1 MIMVYCGR
9 YILLHLH
16 ASIIRPT
23 VNDYKRRPGQKAS
36 GRDPAAASRGI
47 RFNGST
53 ASRNSQTYFGGIFM
67 FHNAVHRR
75 TLSMFLI
82 FCMVMDISQFAGISA
97 FAKADTGGII
107 SSFQKLPSSVSSQTV
122 ALGTFQSGLN
132 LPDTLTVTV
141 RLEPETAKS
150 KPVSNSGGNQDE
162 SSSAVLSDTA
172 SNAGGRQQDTEP
184 ESAVPSESMA
194 ASSAVCPD
202 AASDA
207 GDRQEDTE
215 PESAALSESMAASPA
230 NTGDTQPDS
239 SAKAAVSDAVTREIP
254 VTWVSSPDYDGDTAG
269 KYEFTPVLPDGYSL
283 GDGVELPEITV
294 TVEKSAGTITA
305 FGKFTDSVRWQ
316 RTDSPELPTSVKG
329 TVGGKSVDIPVAWQA
344 DHDFDIASPEK
355 GLYVFTAQP
364 DGYSIKDGV
373 EPPRI
378 AVYVPVFSG
387 LMSMLL
393 SSVMSSKAD
402 LSIETA
408 AQLSELAVLVND
420 GKLESFITGSS
431 SGTVSV
437 ALENDLDLSGYGEGY
452 NGGKG
457 WTPIGEHVDG
467 KNDIPFKG
475 KFDGGNHTVIGLYIN
490 DSSLVGA
497 GLFGAVSGTVENLEL
512 SDINVTGN
520 KYVGGVAGCVSGGTV
535 QSCCVTGTVASPVSD
550 KHYYVGG
557 VAGRVNDGTVQNC
570 CVTGTVTGYSE
581 IGGVVGFTK
590 TNNAVQKCYAAGTV
604 NGEDKVGGVVG
615 YADSPMQ
622 NCYAANTVRG
632 NDSVGGVAGFVES
645 DKTIKYCY
653 STGTV
658 SGSNSVGGVV
668 GYANGMEGGKLQ
680 NCTALN
686 PSVSGSGAGR
696 VDGCSF
702 VSKIIYSGN
711 YAWSGMAGG
720 GNNKTANGRDGADAG
735 ASKIQNTSF
744 WTNTLGFDGCV
755 WTIEDNKLP
764 VLKNVSGEQ
773 DGSIPVYI
781 LTSSSQPFLGNG
793 TTNDPYQISSA
804 EQLAKLAE
812 LVNAENTTYN
822 SATYKL
828 TCDLDLSAYGKNY
841 NGGKGWVPIG
851 RYSNT
856 NNIPFKG
863 TFDGGGHTVTGL
875 YINDPLLDGAGL
887 FGCLN
892 DGTVKNCRFTGAVSG
907 NNFVGSAAG
916 YMKNSSTMENC
927 SSACTVSGSYHVGVI
942 AGYADNGT
950 VQNCYSTGTV
960 SGRYDVGGIVGGV
973 GSSTVQNCYSTST
986 VSSPVLIGGIVGGV
1000 YRFSTVQYCAALN
1013 RSFSGNNNLGR
1024 VAGKLDSGTLFGNY
1038 AWSGMTVNGKSVSSS
1053 NAGGIN
1059 GKDASAS
1066 DIQSASFWTGTLR
1079 FDGSIWTIA
1088 GNKLPVLKNVPGD
1101 QDNSIPLYILAASSK
1116 PFLGRGSSYQ
1126 PYQISSA
1133 EQLAELANL
1142 VNAANSTYNLATYK
1156 LTCNLDLSAYGKNYN
1171 GGKGWVPIGRYS
1183 NTNNIPFQGT
1193 FDGGGHT
1200 VSGLYIN
1207 DSTLDGA
1214 GLFGC
1219 IDNGTVKNCRFTGAV
1234 SGRDCVGSAT
1244 GYILGYTYQ
1253 GRVYEST
1260 VENCSSAC
1268 TINGRSQV
1276 GGMVGWE
1283 GGSTLQNCYSTGTV
1297 KGSDQVGGMVGH
1309 LNEGTMQNC
1318 YTTST
1323 VSGNSNVG
1331 GVAGLMQL
1339 GLVKNCT
1346 ALNPSVSGSSNLGR
1360 VAGQNSYDLGT
1371 LFGNYAWSG
1380 MTVNGKSVS
1389 SSNADSINGADA
1401 SPEMILSETAFWTNT
1416 LKFSSDDWT
1425 IAANRLPVLKSIFGT
1440 QSGAPGLYLM
1450 PQNITYA
1457 SLTKTQFTYNG
1468 ALQKPGVKFGD
1479 ITLTEGK
1486 DYSIKITS
1494 TDDSGDGTSA
1504 GINAGKATITLNGK
1518 GNYSGTTTANY
1529 TIGKVPMK
1537 KVTLSGTQFTY
1548 NGALQKPGV
1557 KFGDI
1562 TLTEG
1567 KDYSIEITSTD
1578 DSGDGTSAG
1587 INAGKVTIT
1596 FNSKGNYSGT
1606 TTANYTI
1613 APASITGVTVKLNPA
1628 SFTFDGN
1635 SHIPAVTAS
1644 FGNTDLTED
1653 VDYSAQI
1660 TSADGSGTSAGTNA
1674 GTVTITLN
1682 GKGNYSGTTT
1692 TNYTIGKV
1700 SMSNVT
1706 ISDTPLTYSGAEQTP
1721 EVTFNGTTLKKDK
1734 DYSIEITSTDDS
1746 GDGTSA
1752 GTNAGTVSITLTG
1765 KGNYSG
1771 TTTANYTIGKV
1782 PMNNVTISDT
1792 PLTYSGAEQTPE
1804 VTYNGNTLKKDKDYS
1819 VKITSTD
1826 DSGDGTSAGTN
1837 AGTVSITVTGK
1848 GNYTGTKT
1856 AAYTISKV
1864 PLTITNATV
1873 SNKAYDGT
1881 VAATVGSVTLSGF
1894 INNETLTF
1902 NQDYTVSGTFSDAQI
1917 GTNKQVLVTVTML
1930 NTAKANHYAVPGV
1943 YVCRANIHNDRSSY
1957 DDNTNT
1963 GTALPALLTDAATG
1977 VEADISGA
1985 AFPMS
1990 VNGVT
1995 LSTTRPKISGASADP
2010 QGAAAYQLAVSSTA
2024 LNIVG
2029 SPSLYSIK
2037 LLNQNGSTISSF
2049 TGSVIVKLPVP
2060 VGIHGTPR
2068 VFRREPDGTFTD
2080 MNAKVENGYLVFR
2093 TTHFSYY
2100 IVAGTGDSITLDTK
2114 SYEMPLG
2121 GEYRIGVK
2129 QTGKKNVALKV
2140 RSTNSGVAAA
2150 RLANGSV
2157 QVNGTGVGT
2166 AWIILDVFDDKNKLL
2181 AHVSTRIDVKT
2192 GIRPRGDSTRQI
2204 VAYTVRDTAD
2214 SLTLDTK
2221 SYELTIGG
2229 KYQIG
2234 AWLTGG
2240 KAVTVRY
2247 YSANNKIASVTKLP
2261 NGNYQVTGNRKGTT
2275 WIMFD
2280 VYDSKNEFLT
2290 HASTHIDVKD
2300 GVHPNG
2306 NSAKQI
2312 GVF

>member
-557 VAGRVNDGTVQNC
+557 VAGCVSGGTVQNC

-793 TTNDPYQISSA
+793 TTND
-804 EQLAKLAE
+804 
-812 LVNAENTTYN
+812 
-822 SATYKL
+822 
-828 TCDLDLSAYGKNY
+828 
-841 NGGKGWVPIG
+841 
-851 RYSNT
+851 
-856 NNIPFKG
+856 
-863 TFDGGGHTVTGL
+863 
-875 YINDPLLDGAGL
+875 
-887 FGCLN
+887 
-892 DGTVKNCRFTGAVSG
+892 
-907 NNFVGSAAG
+907 
-916 YMKNSSTMENC
+916 
-927 SSACTVSGSYHVGVI
+927 
-942 AGYADNGT
+942 
-950 VQNCYSTGTV
+950 
-960 SGRYDVGGIVGGV
+960 
-973 GSSTVQNCYSTST
+973 
-986 VSSPVLIGGIVGGV
+986 
-1000 YRFSTVQYCAALN
+1000 
-1013 RSFSGNNNLGR
+1013 
-1024 VAGKLDSGTLFGNY
+1024 
-1038 AWSGMTVNGKSVSSS
+1038 
-1053 NAGGIN
+1053 
-1059 GKDASAS
+1059 
-1066 DIQSASFWTGTLR
+1066 
-1079 FDGSIWTIA
+1079 
-1088 GNKLPVLKNVPGD
+1088 
-1101 QDNSIPLYILAASSK
+1101 
-1116 PFLGRGSSYQ
+1116 

-1486 DYSIKITS
+1486 DYSIEITS

-1894 INNETLTF
+1894 INNETLTL

>member
-1 MIMVYCGR
+1 MIMVYYGR
-9 YILLHLH
+9 YVLLHLH

-557 VAGRVNDGTVQNC
+557 VAGCVSGGTVQNC

-793 TTNDPYQISSA
+793 TTND
-804 EQLAKLAE
+804 
-812 LVNAENTTYN
+812 
-822 SATYKL
+822 
-828 TCDLDLSAYGKNY
+828 
-841 NGGKGWVPIG
+841 
-851 RYSNT
+851 
-856 NNIPFKG
+856 
-863 TFDGGGHTVTGL
+863 
-875 YINDPLLDGAGL
+875 
-887 FGCLN
+887 
-892 DGTVKNCRFTGAVSG
+892 
-907 NNFVGSAAG
+907 
-916 YMKNSSTMENC
+916 
-927 SSACTVSGSYHVGVI
+927 
-942 AGYADNGT
+942 
-950 VQNCYSTGTV
+950 
-960 SGRYDVGGIVGGV
+960 
-973 GSSTVQNCYSTST
+973 
-986 VSSPVLIGGIVGGV
+986 
-1000 YRFSTVQYCAALN
+1000 
-1013 RSFSGNNNLGR
+1013 
-1024 VAGKLDSGTLFGNY
+1024 
-1038 AWSGMTVNGKSVSSS
+1038 
-1053 NAGGIN
+1053 
-1059 GKDASAS
+1059 
-1066 DIQSASFWTGTLR
+1066 
-1079 FDGSIWTIA
+1079 
-1088 GNKLPVLKNVPGD
+1088 
-1101 QDNSIPLYILAASSK
+1101 
-1116 PFLGRGSSYQ
+1116 

-1486 DYSIKITS
+1486 DYSIEITS

-1653 VDYSAQI
+1653 VDYSAQITSADGSGTSAGTNAGTVTITLNGKGNYSGTTTTNYTIGKVSMSNVTISDTPLTYSGAEQTPEVTFNGTTLKKDKDYSAQI

-1894 INNETLTF
+1894 INNETLTL

>member
-1 MIMVYCGR
+1 
-9 YILLHLH
+9 
-16 ASIIRPT
+16 
-23 VNDYKRRPGQKAS
+23 
-36 GRDPAAASRGI
+36 
-47 RFNGST
+47 
-53 ASRNSQTYFGGIFM
+53 
-67 FHNAVHRR
+67 
-75 TLSMFLI
+75 
-82 FCMVMDISQFAGISA
+82 
-97 FAKADTGGII
+97 
-107 SSFQKLPSSVSSQTV
+107 
-122 ALGTFQSGLN
+122 
-132 LPDTLTVTV
+132 
-141 RLEPETAKS
+141 
-150 KPVSNSGGNQDE
+150 
-162 SSSAVLSDTA
+162 
-172 SNAGGRQQDTEP
+172 
-184 ESAVPSESMA
+184 
-194 ASSAVCPD
+194 
-202 AASDA
+202 
-207 GDRQEDTE
+207 
-215 PESAALSESMAASPA
+215 
-230 NTGDTQPDS
+230 
-239 SAKAAVSDAVTREIP
+239 
-254 VTWVSSPDYDGDTAG
+254 
-269 KYEFTPVLPDGYSL
+269 
-283 GDGVELPEITV
+283 
-294 TVEKSAGTITA
+294 
-305 FGKFTDSVRWQ
+305 
-316 RTDSPELPTSVKG
+316 
-329 TVGGKSVDIPVAWQA
+329 
-344 DHDFDIASPEK
+344 
-355 GLYVFTAQP
+355 
-364 DGYSIKDGV
+364 
-373 EPPRI
+373 
-378 AVYVPVFSG
+378 
-387 LMSMLL
+387 
-393 SSVMSSKAD
+393 
-402 LSIETA
+402 
-408 AQLSELAVLVND
+408 
-420 GKLESFITGSS
+420 
-431 SGTVSV
+431 
-437 ALENDLDLSGYGEGY
+437 
-452 NGGKG
+452 
-457 WTPIGEHVDG
+457 
-467 KNDIPFKG
+467 
-475 KFDGGNHTVIGLYIN
+475 
-490 DSSLVGA
+490 
-497 GLFGAVSGTVENLEL
+497 
-512 SDINVTGN
+512 
-520 KYVGGVAGCVSGGTV
+520 
-535 QSCCVTGTVASPVSD
+535 
-550 KHYYVGG
+550 
-557 VAGRVNDGTVQNC
+557 
-570 CVTGTVTGYSE
+570 
-581 IGGVVGFTK
+581 
-590 TNNAVQKCYAAGTV
+590 
-604 NGEDKVGGVVG
+604 
-615 YADSPMQ
+615 
-622 NCYAANTVRG
+622 
-632 NDSVGGVAGFVES
+632 
-645 DKTIKYCY
+645 
-653 STGTV
+653 
-658 SGSNSVGGVV
+658 
-668 GYANGMEGGKLQ
+668 
-680 NCTALN
+680 
-686 PSVSGSGAGR
+686 
-696 VDGCSF
+696 
-702 VSKIIYSGN
+702 
-711 YAWSGMAGG
+711 
-720 GNNKTANGRDGADAG
+720 
-735 ASKIQNTSF
+735 
-744 WTNTLGFDGCV
+744 
-755 WTIEDNKLP
+755 
-764 VLKNVSGEQ
+764 
-773 DGSIPVYI
+773 
-781 LTSSSQPFLGNG
+781 
-793 TTNDPYQISSA
+793 
-804 EQLAKLAE
+804 
-812 LVNAENTTYN
+812 
-822 SATYKL
+822 
-828 TCDLDLSAYGKNY
+828 
-841 NGGKGWVPIG
+841 
-851 RYSNT
+851 
-856 NNIPFKG
+856 
-863 TFDGGGHTVTGL
+863 
-875 YINDPLLDGAGL
+875 
-887 FGCLN
+887 
-892 DGTVKNCRFTGAVSG
+892 
-907 NNFVGSAAG
+907 
-916 YMKNSSTMENC
+916 
-927 SSACTVSGSYHVGVI
+927 
-942 AGYADNGT
+942 
-950 VQNCYSTGTV
+950 
-960 SGRYDVGGIVGGV
+960 
-973 GSSTVQNCYSTST
+973 
-986 VSSPVLIGGIVGGV
+986 
-1000 YRFSTVQYCAALN
+1000 
-1013 RSFSGNNNLGR
+1013 
-1024 VAGKLDSGTLFGNY
+1024 
-1038 AWSGMTVNGKSVSSS
+1038 
-1053 NAGGIN
+1053 
-1059 GKDASAS
+1059 
-1066 DIQSASFWTGTLR
+1066 
-1079 FDGSIWTIA
+1079 
-1088 GNKLPVLKNVPGD
+1088 
-1101 QDNSIPLYILAASSK
+1101 
-1116 PFLGRGSSYQ
+1116 
-1126 PYQISSA
+1126 
-1133 EQLAELANL
+1133 
-1142 VNAANSTYNLATYK
+1142 
-1156 LTCNLDLSAYGKNYN
+1156 
-1171 GGKGWVPIGRYS
+1171 
-1183 NTNNIPFQGT
+1183 
-1193 FDGGGHT
+1193 
-1200 VSGLYIN
+1200 
-1207 DSTLDGA
+1207 
-1214 GLFGC
+1214 
-1219 IDNGTVKNCRFTGAV
+1219 
-1234 SGRDCVGSAT
+1234 
-1244 GYILGYTYQ
+1244 
-1253 GRVYEST
+1253 
-1260 VENCSSAC
+1260 
-1268 TINGRSQV
+1268 
-1276 GGMVGWE
+1276 
-1283 GGSTLQNCYSTGTV
+1283 
-1297 KGSDQVGGMVGH
+1297 
-1309 LNEGTMQNC
+1309 
-1318 YTTST
+1318 
-1323 VSGNSNVG
+1323 
-1331 GVAGLMQL
+1331 
-1339 GLVKNCT
+1339 
-1346 ALNPSVSGSSNLGR
+1346 
-1360 VAGQNSYDLGT
+1360 
-1371 LFGNYAWSG
+1371 
-1380 MTVNGKSVS
+1380 
-1389 SSNADSINGADA
+1389 
-1401 SPEMILSETAFWTNT
+1401 
-1416 LKFSSDDWT
+1416 
-1425 IAANRLPVLKSIFGT
+1425 
-1440 QSGAPGLYLM
+1440 
-1450 PQNITYA
+1450 
-1457 SLTKTQFTYNG
+1457 
-1468 ALQKPGVKFGD
+1468 VKFGD

-1486 DYSIKITS
+1486 DYSIEITS

-1567 KDYSIEITSTD
+1567 K
-1578 DSGDGTSAG
+1578 DGTSAG

>member
-1 MIMVYCGR
+1 MIMVYYGR
-9 YILLHLH
+9 YVLLHLH

-107 SSFQKLPSSVSSQTV
+107 SSFQKLPSSVSSQTA

-1200 VSGLYIN
+1200 VSGLYID

-1529 TIGKVPMK
+1529 TI
-1537 KVTLSGTQFTY
+1537 
-1548 NGALQKPGV
+1548 
-1557 KFGDI
+1557 
-1562 TLTEG
+1562 
-1567 KDYSIEITSTD
+1567 
-1578 DSGDGTSAG
+1578 
-1587 INAGKVTIT
+1587 
-1596 FNSKGNYSGT
+1596 
-1606 TTANYTI
+1606 

-1804 VTYNGNTLKKDKDYS
+1804 VTYNGNTLTEGTDYS

-2129 QTGKKNVALKV
+2129 QTGKQNVALKV

-2290 HASTHIDVKD
+2290 HASTRIDVKD
-2300 GVHPNG
+2300 GVHLNG

>member
-1 MIMVYCGR
+1 
-9 YILLHLH
+9 
-16 ASIIRPT
+16 
-23 VNDYKRRPGQKAS
+23 
-36 GRDPAAASRGI
+36 
-47 RFNGST
+47 
-53 ASRNSQTYFGGIFM
+53 
-67 FHNAVHRR
+67 
-75 TLSMFLI
+75 
-82 FCMVMDISQFAGISA
+82 
-97 FAKADTGGII
+97 
-107 SSFQKLPSSVSSQTV
+107 
-122 ALGTFQSGLN
+122 
-132 LPDTLTVTV
+132 
-141 RLEPETAKS
+141 
-150 KPVSNSGGNQDE
+150 
-162 SSSAVLSDTA
+162 
-172 SNAGGRQQDTEP
+172 
-184 ESAVPSESMA
+184 
-194 ASSAVCPD
+194 
-202 AASDA
+202 
-207 GDRQEDTE
+207 
-215 PESAALSESMAASPA
+215 
-230 NTGDTQPDS
+230 
-239 SAKAAVSDAVTREIP
+239 
-254 VTWVSSPDYDGDTAG
+254 
-269 KYEFTPVLPDGYSL
+269 
-283 GDGVELPEITV
+283 
-294 TVEKSAGTITA
+294 
-305 FGKFTDSVRWQ
+305 
-316 RTDSPELPTSVKG
+316 
-329 TVGGKSVDIPVAWQA
+329 
-344 DHDFDIASPEK
+344 
-355 GLYVFTAQP
+355 
-364 DGYSIKDGV
+364 
-373 EPPRI
+373 
-378 AVYVPVFSG
+378 
-387 LMSMLL
+387 
-393 SSVMSSKAD
+393 
-402 LSIETA
+402 
-408 AQLSELAVLVND
+408 
-420 GKLESFITGSS
+420 
-431 SGTVSV
+431 
-437 ALENDLDLSGYGEGY
+437 
-452 NGGKG
+452 
-457 WTPIGEHVDG
+457 
-467 KNDIPFKG
+467 
-475 KFDGGNHTVIGLYIN
+475 
-490 DSSLVGA
+490 
-497 GLFGAVSGTVENLEL
+497 
-512 SDINVTGN
+512 
-520 KYVGGVAGCVSGGTV
+520 
-535 QSCCVTGTVASPVSD
+535 
-550 KHYYVGG
+550 
-557 VAGRVNDGTVQNC
+557 
-570 CVTGTVTGYSE
+570 
-581 IGGVVGFTK
+581 
-590 TNNAVQKCYAAGTV
+590 
-604 NGEDKVGGVVG
+604 
-615 YADSPMQ
+615 
-622 NCYAANTVRG
+622 
-632 NDSVGGVAGFVES
+632 
-645 DKTIKYCY
+645 
-653 STGTV
+653 
-658 SGSNSVGGVV
+658 
-668 GYANGMEGGKLQ
+668 
-680 NCTALN
+680 
-686 PSVSGSGAGR
+686 
-696 VDGCSF
+696 
-702 VSKIIYSGN
+702 
-711 YAWSGMAGG
+711 
-720 GNNKTANGRDGADAG
+720 
-735 ASKIQNTSF
+735 
-744 WTNTLGFDGCV
+744 
-755 WTIEDNKLP
+755 
-764 VLKNVSGEQ
+764 
-773 DGSIPVYI
+773 
-781 LTSSSQPFLGNG
+781 
-793 TTNDPYQISSA
+793 
-804 EQLAKLAE
+804 
-812 LVNAENTTYN
+812 
-822 SATYKL
+822 
-828 TCDLDLSAYGKNY
+828 
-841 NGGKGWVPIG
+841 
-851 RYSNT
+851 
-856 NNIPFKG
+856 
-863 TFDGGGHTVTGL
+863 
-875 YINDPLLDGAGL
+875 
-887 FGCLN
+887 
-892 DGTVKNCRFTGAVSG
+892 
-907 NNFVGSAAG
+907 
-916 YMKNSSTMENC
+916 
-927 SSACTVSGSYHVGVI
+927 
-942 AGYADNGT
+942 
-950 VQNCYSTGTV
+950 
-960 SGRYDVGGIVGGV
+960 
-973 GSSTVQNCYSTST
+973 
-986 VSSPVLIGGIVGGV
+986 
-1000 YRFSTVQYCAALN
+1000 
-1013 RSFSGNNNLGR
+1013 
-1024 VAGKLDSGTLFGNY
+1024 
-1038 AWSGMTVNGKSVSSS
+1038 
-1053 NAGGIN
+1053 
-1059 GKDASAS
+1059 
-1066 DIQSASFWTGTLR
+1066 
-1079 FDGSIWTIA
+1079 
-1088 GNKLPVLKNVPGD
+1088 
-1101 QDNSIPLYILAASSK
+1101 
-1116 PFLGRGSSYQ
+1116 
-1126 PYQISSA
+1126 
-1133 EQLAELANL
+1133 
-1142 VNAANSTYNLATYK
+1142 
-1156 LTCNLDLSAYGKNYN
+1156 
-1171 GGKGWVPIGRYS
+1171 
-1183 NTNNIPFQGT
+1183 
-1193 FDGGGHT
+1193 
-1200 VSGLYIN
+1200 
-1207 DSTLDGA
+1207 LDGA

-1457 SLTKTQFTYNG
+1457 SLTK
-1468 ALQKPGVKFGD
+1468 
-1479 ITLTEGK
+1479 
-1486 DYSIKITS
+1486 
-1494 TDDSGDGTSA
+1494 
-1504 GINAGKATITLNGK
+1504 
-1518 GNYSGTTTANY
+1518 
-1529 TIGKVPMK
+1529 
-1537 KVTLSGTQFTY
+1537 TQFTY

-1894 INNETLTF
+1894 INNETLTL

-2129 QTGKKNVALKV
+2129 QTGKQNVALKV

-2290 HASTHIDVKD
+2290 HASTRIDVKD
-2300 GVHPNG
+2300 GVHLNG

>member
-1 MIMVYCGR
+1 
-9 YILLHLH
+9 
-16 ASIIRPT
+16 
-23 VNDYKRRPGQKAS
+23 
-36 GRDPAAASRGI
+36 
-47 RFNGST
+47 
-53 ASRNSQTYFGGIFM
+53 
-67 FHNAVHRR
+67 
-75 TLSMFLI
+75 MFLI

-107 SSFQKLPSSVSSQTV
+107 SSFQKLPSSVSSQTA

-329 TVGGKSVDIPVAWQA
+329 IVGGKSVDIPVAWQA

-475 KFDGGNHTVIGLYIN
+475 KFDGGNHTVIGMYIN

-535 QSCCVTGTVASPVSD
+535 QNCCVTGTVASPVSD

-720 GNNKTANGRDGADAG
+720 GNNKTANGR
-735 ASKIQNTSF
+735 
-744 WTNTLGFDGCV
+744 
-755 WTIEDNKLP
+755 
-764 VLKNVSGEQ
+764 
-773 DGSIPVYI
+773 
-781 LTSSSQPFLGNG
+781 
-793 TTNDPYQISSA
+793 
-804 EQLAKLAE
+804 
-812 LVNAENTTYN
+812 
-822 SATYKL
+822 
-828 TCDLDLSAYGKNY
+828 
-841 NGGKGWVPIG
+841 
-851 RYSNT
+851 
-856 NNIPFKG
+856 
-863 TFDGGGHTVTGL
+863 
-875 YINDPLLDGAGL
+875 
-887 FGCLN
+887 
-892 DGTVKNCRFTGAVSG
+892 
-907 NNFVGSAAG
+907 AAG

-1038 AWSGMTVNGKSVSSS
+1038 AWSGM
-1053 NAGGIN
+1053 AGGGNNKTAN
-1059 GKDASAS
+1059 GRDGADAGAS
-1066 DIQSASFWTGTLR
+1066 KIQNTSFWTNTLG
-1079 FDGSIWTIA
+1079 FDGCVWTIED
-1088 GNKLPVLKNVPGD
+1088 NKLPVLKNVSGE
-1101 QDNSIPLYILAASSK
+1101 QDGSIPVYILTSSSQ
-1116 PFLGRGSSYQ
+1116 PFLGNGTTND

-1200 VSGLYIN
+1200 VSGLYID

-1504 GINAGKATITLNGK
+1504 GINAGK
-1518 GNYSGTTTANY
+1518 
-1529 TIGKVPMK
+1529 
-1537 KVTLSGTQFTY
+1537 
-1548 NGALQKPGV
+1548 
-1557 KFGDI
+1557 
-1562 TLTEG
+1562 
-1567 KDYSIEITSTD
+1567 
-1578 DSGDGTSAG
+1578 
-1587 INAGKVTIT
+1587 VTIT
-1596 FNSKGNYSGT
+1596 HN
-1606 TTANYTI
+1606 
-1613 APASITGVTVKLNPA
+1613 
-1628 SFTFDGN
+1628 
-1635 SHIPAVTAS
+1635 
-1644 FGNTDLTED
+1644 
-1653 VDYSAQI
+1653 
-1660 TSADGSGTSAGTNA
+1660 
-1674 GTVTITLN
+1674 N
-1682 GKGNYSGTTT
+1682 GKLYHCACVHNRR
-1692 TNYTIGKV
+1692 NC
-1700 SMSNVT
+1700 
-1706 ISDTPLTYSGAEQTP
+1706 
-1721 EVTFNGTTLKKDK
+1721 
-1734 DYSIEITSTDDS
+1734 
-1746 GDGTSA
+1746 
-1752 GTNAGTVSITLTG
+1752 
-1765 KGNYSG
+1765 
-1771 TTTANYTIGKV
+1771 
-1782 PMNNVTISDT
+1782 
-1792 PLTYSGAEQTPE
+1792 
-1804 VTYNGNTLKKDKDYS
+1804 
-1819 VKITSTD
+1819 
-1826 DSGDGTSAGTN
+1826 
-1837 AGTVSITVTGK
+1837 
-1848 GNYTGTKT
+1848 
-1856 AAYTISKV
+1856 
-1864 PLTITNATV
+1864 
-1873 SNKAYDGT
+1873 KAQPCFFH
-1881 VAATVGSVTLSGF
+1881 L
-1894 INNETLTF
+1894 
-1902 NQDYTVSGTFSDAQI
+1902 
-1917 GTNKQVLVTVTML
+1917 
-1930 NTAKANHYAVPGV
+1930 
-1943 YVCRANIHNDRSSY
+1943 
-1957 DDNTNT
+1957 
-1963 GTALPALLTDAATG
+1963 
-1977 VEADISGA
+1977 
-1985 AFPMS
+1985 
-1990 VNGVT
+1990 
-1995 LSTTRPKISGASADP
+1995 
-2010 QGAAAYQLAVSSTA
+2010 
-2024 LNIVG
+2024 
-2029 SPSLYSIK
+2029 
-2037 LLNQNGSTISSF
+2037 
-2049 TGSVIVKLPVP
+2049 
-2060 VGIHGTPR
+2060 
-2068 VFRREPDGTFTD
+2068 
-2080 MNAKVENGYLVFR
+2080 
-2093 TTHFSYY
+2093 
-2100 IVAGTGDSITLDTK
+2100 
-2114 SYEMPLG
+2114 
-2121 GEYRIGVK
+2121 
-2129 QTGKKNVALKV
+2129 
-2140 RSTNSGVAAA
+2140 
-2150 RLANGSV
+2150 
-2157 QVNGTGVGT
+2157 
-2166 AWIILDVFDDKNKLL
+2166 
-2181 AHVSTRIDVKT
+2181 
-2192 GIRPRGDSTRQI
+2192 
-2204 VAYTVRDTAD
+2204 
-2214 SLTLDTK
+2214 
-2221 SYELTIGG
+2221 
-2229 KYQIG
+2229 
-2234 AWLTGG
+2234 
-2240 KAVTVRY
+2240 
-2247 YSANNKIASVTKLP
+2247 
-2261 NGNYQVTGNRKGTT
+2261 
-2275 WIMFD
+2275 
-2280 VYDSKNEFLT
+2280 
-2290 HASTHIDVKD
+2290 
-2300 GVHPNG
+2300 
-2306 NSAKQI
+2306 
-2312 GVF
+2312 